1 MCLAYLVVG
10 MRAYSPIYLHIIVFI
25 ILNEAEQLVSIQ
37 ADVACK
43 MSKSSLCFNTFPYGE
58 TGRRSWCI
66 LSNIARQVA
75 EFSSNNWLNFKS

>member
-43 MSKSSLCFNTFPYGE
+43 MSKKVVYVST
-58 TGRRSWCI
+58 
-66 LSNIARQVA
+66 LSHTAKPAAVLGAFCLTLRAR
-75 EFSSNNWLNFKS
+75 

>member
-43 MSKSSLCFNTFPYGE
+43 MSKSPIKKVVYVST
-58 TGRRSWCI
+58 
-66 LSNIARQVA
+66 LSHTAKPAAVLGAFCLTLRAR
-75 EFSSNNWLNFKS
+75 